1 MASPEPSRQA
11 ELERAASLIERL
23 LVDALFRVEFRR
35 DPVAACRALE
45 LPELAD
51 ELAGMGKAL
60 YTLELRESR
69 SSLAGVVLAAAA
81 EGVGMA
87 GFARYHESL
96 EGDARVAA
104 SQALSRHVL
113 QAVPDP
119 SAAQQPAADGG
130 MAAALEQPDAG
141 VADKMQA
148 ALDSA
153 QQMSTAPSESAGA
166 RGGRGRAK
174 WRRHGAKWR
183 EARQVARARR
193 SRRTSCCSRRTP
205 QAAAEASRRRT
216 EAAAARRPR
225 GRAVDRAAAGRAGQ
239 PGQRRSRREPPPG
252 GAGAGRRRHRDRAV
266 DRPARARGRRHRG
279 GPRRRGRCAK

>member
-11 ELERAASLIERL
+11 ELERAAGLIERL

-35 DPVAACRALE
+35 DPVAACQALE

-119 SAAQQPAADGG
+119 SAAQQPASEGG
-130 MAAALEQPDAG
+130 MAAALEPPDAG

-166 RGGRGRAK
+166 AADAGVANGAGTAPSDAGAPSGGGAPIAQDIVLQPQDAAAGGGGVSAADGGGGRRGGGR
-174 WRRHGAKWR
+174 
-183 EARQVARARR
+183 RAL
-193 SRRTSCCSRRTP
+193 
-205 QAAAEASRRRT
+205 
-216 EAAAARRPR
+216 
-225 GRAVDRAAAGRAGQ
+225 DRAAAGRAGERAE
-239 PGQRRSRREPPPG
+239 RRSRRQPSPG
-252 GAGAGRRRHRDRAV
+252 GASAGWRRNGDRAV
-266 DRPARARGRRHRG
+266 DRPARARGRRQRR